1 MRKPWMHLT
10 VTLLTFLGILGLF
23 LLANGNTPV
32 LDPSAPLPDDLADR
46 GYALFGQP
54 LDDDRSYVFTLRA
67 GTRQPSL
74 TLVLAAM
81 RPFHVTL
88 DGVQLYEYSE
98 QMPYSR
104 VHQIPLGELEAGTYR
119 LKIHTSSGQR
129 WIKGLLTTPERANGY
144 QTTAGIIA
152 LLSIGMH
159 LMMILNSLFLF
170 LNKTSERYLLLQT
183 GIGTISLV
191 SAFFTSDV
199 GQMPF
204 NDGTYVIIQHFING
218 TSAPLWV
225 FFCILIAG
233 YTVPPRR
240 GRLVYPLLGAVILLN
255 TCLYRFSQPLLLELL
270 MFPLFL
276 LGLIL
281 LSLARAWGQTGTL
294 LLVCYAVRFAL
305 SYYNRATNWGLLPNS
320 ELLVYLYTPQLG
332 NLLLLLACTLEVNR
346 RFAGKFIESER
357 LVGELE
363 QTNAHLDA
371 IVEERTRQLR
381 EEQRQKHNMLLNTYH
396 DLRSPLFSARGCADM
411 LHAPTEEDAE
421 CLDILKE
428 KLDFLSRLTEDLFL
442 IAKLEDGKIT
452 FAQCRV
458 DLHALCST
466 IGESAALQAESRG
479 ISFSWDCVPGLE
491 VTGDGF
497 RLKQALEN
505 LLANA
510 FRFTPGGGE
519 VSLSLRR
526 TEEGALVAVR
536 DSGKGIP
543 PAQLPHVFERYYQ
556 GDRNRPDAS
565 AGLGLS
571 IAQEIIKRHGG
582 RIWVESEEG
591 RGSAFF
597 ICLPLA

>member
-191 SAFFTSDV
+191 SAFFTSDL

-281 LSLARAWGQTGTL
+281 LSLARARGQTGTP

-320 ELLVYLYTPQLG
+320 ELLVYLYTPSWAICSCCWPVRWRSTAVSRASSSSRNGWSG
-332 NLLLLLACTLEVNR
+332 NWNKPMPIWTLSLKNGPASSGR
-346 RFAGKFIESER
+346 SRGKS
-357 LVGELE
+357 
-363 QTNAHLDA
+363 TTCCSTPTMTCA
-371 IVEERTRQLR
+371 
-381 EEQRQKHNMLLNTYH
+381 
-396 DLRSPLFSARGCADM
+396 ARG
-411 LHAPTEEDAE
+411 DART
-421 CLDILKE
+421 CCMRPRRRMRSAWIS
-428 KLDFLSRLTEDLFL
+428 SRRSW
-442 IAKLEDGKIT
+442 I
-452 FAQCRV
+452 
-458 DLHALCST
+458 S
-466 IGESAALQAESRG
+466 SAA
-479 ISFSWDCVPGLE
+479 
-491 VTGDGF
+491 
-497 RLKQALEN
+497 
-505 LLANA
+505 
-510 FRFTPGGGE
+510 
-519 VSLSLRR
+519 
-526 TEEGALVAVR
+526 
-536 DSGKGIP
+536 
-543 PAQLPHVFERYYQ
+543 
-556 GDRNRPDAS
+556 
-565 AGLGLS
+565 
-571 IAQEIIKRHGG
+571 
-582 RIWVESEEG
+582 
-591 RGSAFF
+591 
-597 ICLPLA
+597 